1 MITII
6 SGTNR
11 KNSKTEIVSKTYLE
25 LFKKNTD
32 EAVNFFSLDN
42 LPADFLNE
50 AMYSLDGQ
58 SIVLAKLQDEIIIPA
73 NKFFVVSPE
82 YNGGMPGILKLFL
95 DAISVRE
102 NAANFKTKK
111 VGLAGVASG
120 RAGNLRGLDQL
131 TTVFN
136 HVGSIVMPNKLP
148 ISGISSVTDDHTV
161 TDEGTLDTME
171 KQVKDFIAF

>member
-32 EAVNFFSLDN
+32 EAVNFLSLDN

-73 NKFFVVSPE
+73 NKFFVVS
-82 YNGGMPGILKLFL
+82 
-95 DAISVRE
+95 
-102 NAANFKTKK
+102 
-111 VGLAGVASG
+111 
-120 RAGNLRGLDQL
+120 
-131 TTVFN
+131 
-136 HVGSIVMPNKLP
+136 
-148 ISGISSVTDDHTV
+148 
-161 TDEGTLDTME
+161 
-171 KQVKDFIAF
+171 